1 MCTAHMPQESER
13 PEVRESAFGSLN
25 SNARRFSRKGEVVIL
40 GDLNARPGD
49 PTTKRE
55 KIQIGRHG
63 EPGKRTGNGKL
74 MVNILNCNAMISL
87 LGQSRPPDALGLS
100 YWYTRYDRPNH
111 VKHTIDHVLV
121 TEELAKCNPRAIV
134 DYTHL
139 PTDHHAIIVTLPCP
153 RHITRLRKKKMIKK
167 VYRFEKLIQRS
178 ANEEDVRDA
187 TVHRHQYEDCLV
199 KALDGF
205 EPQSVHD
212 EMVARG
218 QKNCD
223 CLEDCTCEVVKDFI
237 ERHNQA
243 LEQSVGSKIICRKF
257 SRKWY
262 DEEVRELVKQRR
274 EAYAKLK
281 EQHYTNNSED

>member
-1 MCTAHMPQESER
+1 MDPQESER
-13 PEVRESAFGSLN
+13 LEVRESAFGSLN

-121 TEELAKCNPRAIV
+121 TEELAKCNPRAHSGLHASSNRSPR
-134 DYTHL
+134 DHSHTPMPKTHHK
-139 PTDHHAIIVTLPCP
+139 TTE
-153 RHITRLRKKKMIKK
+153 
-167 VYRFEKLIQRS
+167 EKNDQESIQIREINS
-178 ANEEDVRDA
+178 
-187 TVHRHQYEDCLV
+187 T
-199 KALDGF
+199 
-205 EPQSVHD
+205 
-212 EMVARG
+212 
-218 QKNCD
+218 
-223 CLEDCTCEVVKDFI
+223 
-237 ERHNQA
+237 
-243 LEQSVGSKIICRKF
+243 F
-257 SRKWY
+257 S
-262 DEEVRELVKQRR
+262 Q
-274 EAYAKLK
+274 
-281 EQHYTNNSED
+281 